1 MGNEHKYQNIMKVLS
16 NSRETINKCM
26 LIVLDFLKS
35 EVLFSSS
42 HLDECSLFPSIVEL
56 ITCLQ
61 IPSISNYSS

>member
-26 LIVLDFLKS
+26 LIVLEFLKI
-35 EVLFSSS
+35 EVFFSS

-61 IPSISNYSS
+61 VPSISNYSS